1 MSNKKLEFMKQN
13 SKKNRSKKNSEYSV
27 IETPNEGLCFKCD
40 SLESVSKIAAIHQM
54 ARNAEALIEEVDKVK
69 NSKPTS
75 SITQKDQINLI
86 NACIR
91 RVKWDFCSGENIKS
105 KHFDQVKNLF
115 TMLVGFLFSNTN
127 SDQRRFYSFNIWGV
141 VLTLVT
147 KLTLKDFEN
156 YQRALS
162 KIM

>member
-1 MSNKKLEFMKQN
+1 MKT
-13 SKKNRSKKNSEYSV
+13 KKNHSKKNSEYSV
-27 IETPNEGLCFKCD
+27 VETPNEGLCFKCD
-40 SLESVSKIAAIHQM
+40 SIESVSKIAAIHQM

-75 SITQKDQINLI
+75 SITQNDQINLI

-91 RVKWDFCSGENIKS
+91 RVKWDFCGGENIKS

-127 SDQRRFYSFNIWGV
+127 SDQRCFYSYNIWGA

-147 KLTLKDFEN
+147 TLTFKDIEN
-156 YQRALS
+156 YQRAIS